1 VVVAVRGTE
10 PSAGQIREY
19 CRTRLAG
26 YKVPK
31 RVEFTDELPRTGSGK
46 IRRSDL
52 R

>member
-1 VVVAVRGTE
+1 VLV
-10 PSAGQIREY
+10 PSGEGRPSLDEIREF
-19 CRTRLAG
+19 CAGRLAG

-31 RVEFTDELPRTGSGK
+31 RVEFTDALPRTRSGK